1 MKKLYAKVKGSTA
14 DEMLVEVPSGI
25 VAQIRV
31 AIGAGLRWDMSY
43 GEWVRR
49 IGLLKPAFKYELEP
63 LVSEGYAPSDR
74 GNVMLE
80 FWYE

>member
-1 MKKLYAKVKGSTA
+1 MKKLYAKVKGSVA

-31 AIGAGLRWDMSY
+31 AIGVGLKWDMSY

-49 IGLLKPAFKYELEP
+49 IALLKPAFKHELTP
-63 LVSEGYAPSDR
+63 LVEDGYAPSER
-74 GNVMLE
+74 GTIMLE

>member
-1 MKKLYAKVKGSTA
+1 
-14 DEMLVEVPSGI
+14 
-25 VAQIRV
+25 
-31 AIGAGLRWDMSY
+31 MSY